1 MAQQNFCVEVRN
13 KLTNYFFGAN
23 KDDRMEVLDFGS
35 LDVNGNNRF
44 LFFNYNYTGVDIGEG
59 PNVDVVSRAHEFS
72 SDILYDVVMSTEM
85 LEHDMHW
92 KESLINMESLLKPN
106 GMMLITCASTGRPE
120 HGTLRTE
127 GPEAFS
133 SPLTSQIEE
142 WMNYYK
148 NLTEDDFRSVWDVEK
163 IFKFHQFFYAEGV
176 CDLYFVG
183 IKKDA

>member
-1 MAQQNFCVEVRN
+1 MNVV
-13 KLTNYFFGAN
+13 
-23 KDDRMEVLDFGS
+23 DFGS

-59 PNVDVVSRAHEFS
+59 PNVDVVSPAHEFV
-72 SDILYDVVMSTEM
+72 SDILYDVVISTEM

-92 KESLINMESLLKPN
+92 EKSLINMEKLLKPN
-106 GMMLITCASTGRPE
+106 RMMLITCASTGRPE
-120 HGTLRTE
+120 HGTIRSE
-127 GPEAFS
+127 GPKAFS

-148 NLTEDDFRSVWDVEK
+148 NLTAADFRSVLDVDK
-163 IFKFHQFFYAEGV
+163 IFKMHKFFYVEGA